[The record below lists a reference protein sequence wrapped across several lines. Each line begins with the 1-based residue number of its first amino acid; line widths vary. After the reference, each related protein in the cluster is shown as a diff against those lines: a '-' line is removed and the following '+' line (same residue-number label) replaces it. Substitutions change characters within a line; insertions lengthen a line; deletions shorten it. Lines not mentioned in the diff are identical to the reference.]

1 MCTVR
6 IRSNK
11 FYLFYT
17 RTGCFL
23 LVLVLVLVLV
33 WVLVLVLVLV
43 LGGVIK
49 LLAQSS
55 DRVTPWMIKCRSSRT
70 RTRTTTTWPLNL
82 TSSMLNKDTL
92 QKIQTPNSH
101 AHATFKYY
109 NSQIQNWHLIY
120 YDSFTTLTTAEA
132 ATQLHGHFLLSY
144 TQHSTLNIDINTQQL
159 FKEIG
164 IHGPHH
170 HHFRCH
176 S

>member
-23 LVLVLVLVLV
+23 LVLVLVLV
-33 WVLVLVLVLV
+33 WVLVLVLV

-132 ATQLHGHFLLSY
+132 ATQLHGHFLLLL
-144 TQHSTLNIDINTQQL
+144 HSTLNTQHQ
-159 FKEIG
+159 
-164 IHGPHH
+164 
-170 HHFRCH
+170 H
-176 S
+176 STIIQGNRSPWPSSSSFSVS